1 MEGATWAKILSQFVR
16 VTSDGLL
23 NDLPGTL
30 SLSEE
35 NLLLVVVL
43 AGGDYVDVSLH
54 SRSFWRLN

>member
-1 MEGATWAKILSQFVR
+1 MGEDPFTVHE

-43 AGGDYVDVSLH
+43 AGGDYDDVSLH
-54 SRSFWRLN
+54 GRSFWD